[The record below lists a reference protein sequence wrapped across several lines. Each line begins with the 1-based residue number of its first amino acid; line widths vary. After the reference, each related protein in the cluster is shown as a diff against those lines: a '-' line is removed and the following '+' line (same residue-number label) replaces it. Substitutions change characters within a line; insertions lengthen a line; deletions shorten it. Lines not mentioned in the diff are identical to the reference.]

1 MTDVQKNN
9 TRLIAS
15 IDDARGLYAPP
26 PREFTGKMGVEV
38 EMPLIDARRGKPE
51 VPTAAE
57 MEKLQQVL
65 RAKGFDAQLEPA
77 GVLEYASPATGTDA
91 KAVVRLVDVLRAEL
105 ATFTNAAESAGFTR
119 VPFSM
124 VPTTTEQDALDKIVS
139 RPRLQ
144 VSIGAM
150 KDIFPADTLRLP
162 LLTSAVQVSFSPKN
176 ENEMFDMARRAYALT
191 PLLMAACNSL
201 SGYVVGEDEKLGVL
215 PRAKYY
221 QGYGRAGGLS
231 EAFLKAANGKEFIE
245 GHIREVFDAPMH
257 FAYDKEGNL
266 FPASRE
272 KPITFA
278 GLAAMGLNNQSNY
291 ELAET
296 FLYNDIKICN
306 LRDEAGNVVGKRM
319 EVRGADSGIDQPVM
333 AALLSAAI
341 VPTGPQARAFDALLT
356 EYGFTGNPKIDA
368 PLYVAGREAVVN
380 HGGKFMDVAFGKDPQ
395 TGAAR
400 SLRDFAADVAS
411 IVAERYEKQPELAS
425 DVSRLVQ
432 VLLTGDC
439 DAKLFSQ
446 KFDKLADAADYM
458 MAQAKPEN
466 KPQTPAPQM
475 RLSNGR

>member
-9 TRLIAS
+9 SRLIAS
-15 IDDARGLYAPP
+15 IDDAKVLYAAPP
-26 PREFTGKMGVEV
+26 VEFTGKMGVEV

-57 MEKLQQVL
+57 MEKLQGVL

-77 GVLEYASPATGTDA
+77 GVLEYASPATTPDA
-91 KAVVRLVDVLRAEL
+91 AAVSRLVDVLRQEL
-105 ATFTNAAESAGFTR
+105 GTFTKSAEDAGFTR
-119 VPFSM
+119 VPFSI

-150 KDIFPADTLRLP
+150 KEIFPADTLRLP
-162 LLTSAVQVSFSPKN
+162 LLTSAVQVSFSPKD

-191 PLLMAACNSL
+191 PLLMAACNTL
-201 SGYVVGEDEKLGVL
+201 SGYVVNEDEKVGTL

-231 EAFLKAANGKEFIE
+231 EAFLKATNGKEFIE
-245 GHIREVFDAPMH
+245 NHIREVFDAPMH
-257 FAYDKEGNL
+257 FAYDKDGNL
-266 FPASRE
+266 FPASKE

-278 GLAAMGLNNQSNY
+278 GLAAEGLNNQSNY

-341 VPTGPQARAFDALLT
+341 VPAGPQAKAFDGLLK
-356 EYGFTGNPKIDA
+356 EYGFTGNPTVDA
-368 PLYVAGREAVVN
+368 PLLKGAREAVVN
-380 HGGKFMDVAFGKDPQ
+380 HGGQFMDVAFGKDAK
-395 TGAAR
+395 TGEAR
-400 SLRDFAADVAS
+400 SLRDFAADVAN
-411 IVAERYEKQPELAS
+411 IVATRYENQPELAS

-446 KFDKLADAADYM
+446 KFDTIKDASDYM
-458 MAQAKPEN
+458 LAQAKPEN
-466 KPQTPAPQM
+466 KPAPVIAAPRM
-475 RLSNGR
+475 VIGK

>member
-15 IDDARGLYAPP
+15 IDDARRLYAPP
-26 PREFTGKMGVEV
+26 PSEFTGKMGVEV

-51 VPTAAE
+51 VPPAAE
-57 MEKLQQVL
+57 MEKLQAVL
-65 RAKGFDAQLEPA
+65 RKKGFDAQLEPA
-77 GVLEYASPATGTDA
+77 GVLEYASPATTPDA
-91 KAVVRLVDVLRAEL
+91 PAVSRLVNILREEL
-105 ATFTNAAESAGFTR
+105 ATFTNTAEEAGFTR
-119 VPFSM
+119 VPFSI

-150 KDIFPADTLRLP
+150 KEIFPSDTLRLP

-191 PLLMAACNSL
+191 PLLMAACNTL
-201 SGYVVGEDEKLGVL
+201 SGYVAGEDEKLGIL
-215 PRAKYY
+215 PRAQYY
-221 QGYGRAGGLS
+221 LGYGRAGGLS
-231 EAFLKAANGKEFIE
+231 EAFLKAANGKEFID

-257 FAYDKEGNL
+257 FAYDKDGNL

-278 GLAAMGLNNQSNY
+278 GLIAEGLNTQSNY

-306 LRDEAGNVVGKRM
+306 LRDDAGNVVGKRM

-341 VPTGPQARAFDALLT
+341 VPAGPQAKAFDALLAD
-356 EYGFTGNPKIDA
+356 YGFTGNPANDA
-368 PLYVAGREAVVN
+368 PLYKSARAAVVG
-380 HGGKFMDVAFGKDPQ
+380 HGGKFMDVDFGKDPQ

-400 SLRDFAADVAS
+400 SLRDFAADVAN
-411 IVAERYEKQPELAS
+411 IVATRYENQPELAA
-425 DVSRLVQ
+425 DVSRLVN

-446 KFDKLADAADYM
+446 KFDTLKDASDYM
-458 MAQAKPEN
+458 LTQAKPQN
-466 KPQTPAPQM
+466 KPAAIPALRAAM
-475 RLSNGR
+475 GK

>member
-15 IDDARGLYAPP
+15 IDDARALYAPP
-26 PREFTGKMGVEV
+26 PEKFTGKMGVEV

-51 VPTAAE
+51 VPTALE
-57 MEKLQQVL
+57 MEKLQAVL
-65 RAKGFDAQLEPA
+65 RKKGFDAQLEPA
-77 GVLEYASPATGTDA
+77 GVLEYASPATTPDA
-91 KAVVRLVDVLRAEL
+91 PAVSRLVSILREEL
-105 ATFTNAAESAGFTR
+105 ATFTKAAEEAGFTR
-119 VPFSM
+119 VPFSI

-150 KDIFPADTLRLP
+150 KEIFPPDTLRLP
-162 LLTSAVQVSFSPKN
+162 LLTSAVQVSFSPKD

-191 PLLMAACNSL
+191 PLLMAACNTL
-201 SGYVVGEDEKLGVL
+201 SGYVVNEDEKLGIL
-215 PRAKYY
+215 PRAQYY

-231 EAFLKAANGKEFIE
+231 EAFLKATNGKEFID

-257 FAYDKEGNL
+257 FAYDKDGNL

-278 GLAAMGLNNQSNY
+278 GLIAEGLNTQSNF

-306 LRDEAGNVVGKRM
+306 LRDEAGTVVGKRM

-341 VPTGPQARAFDALLT
+341 VPAGPQAKAFDALLAD
-356 EYGFTGNPKIDA
+356 YGFTGNPVNDA
-368 PLYVAGREAVVN
+368 PLLKSARAAVVG

-395 TGAAR
+395 TGAVR
-400 SLRDFAADVAS
+400 SLRDFAADVAG
-411 IVAERYEKQPELAS
+411 IVATRYEAQPELAA
-425 DVSRLVQ
+425 DVSRLVN

-446 KFDKLADAADYM
+446 KFGTLKDASDYM
-458 MAQAKPEN
+458 LAQAKPQN
-466 KPQTPAPQM
+466 KPAIPPALRRAM
-475 RLSNGR
+475 GK